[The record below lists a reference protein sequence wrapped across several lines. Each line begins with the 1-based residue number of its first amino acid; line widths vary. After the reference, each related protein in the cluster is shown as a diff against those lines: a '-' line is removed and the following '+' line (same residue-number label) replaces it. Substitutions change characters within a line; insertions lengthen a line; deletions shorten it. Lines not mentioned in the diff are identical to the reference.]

1 MAERN
6 RRAEILAPAG
16 SPEAL
21 TAAVRAGADAVYLG
35 GKALNARVRAGN
47 FDDVQ
52 LREAVAY
59 CHTRGVKVYLTLNT
73 ILSDAQ
79 LDEAERILERACAIG
94 IDALILQ
101 DIGLISL
108 VRRVAPGME
117 IHASTQMSLHTRAGL
132 RLAREM
138 GFRRAVLAREMSRRE
153 IQEALREELEIEI
166 FVHGANCMCFSGQCY
181 MSAMIGGRSGNRGAC
196 AQPCRLPFSVP
207 GGTGHDLSLK
217 DLSVVEELRALEA
230 MGVASFKI
238 EGRMKRPE
246 YVAAAV
252 DACVKSLGGSLQ
264 ESDMDALRTV
274 FSRSGF
280 TRGYLDGKLG
290 RAMFGT
296 RRKEDAEGS
305 PQVLRDLKKLYDK
318 ERPRYAVDLHLTL
331 HAGAPAVLEAR
342 ANGKTVTVTST
353 LCPESALKV
362 ALTQERAEAQ
372 LKKCGGTIF
381 FPGAVDVEIDENLS
395 FPLSELNALRREAFA
410 RLEEAFRAREPI
422 AFTPAAVTVEPYR
435 RTGAQKL
442 WLRAANRAQIPRE
455 LPDSVEK
462 LILPCHLPDEA
473 FQKLPAQVCV
483 EIPRGM
489 FGIEEKIAARLRHL
503 YSLGVRT
510 AFAGTLDG
518 VRLARECGMRV
529 LGGFGLN
536 VCNTLALREAEKL
549 GVSECILSP
558 EITAAAL
565 GRLGGG
571 IPAGVFAYGRLPVM
585 SVRNCPLKNGR
596 SCDSC
601 VPETRVITDRK
612 GYQFPVECFKNPCN
626 DILNCV
632 PLRME
637 DKLHDLRR
645 ADHLL
650 LYFTMESPE
659 EAVNIVRLYGDAL
672 RGRPMDSPVGDFTRG
687 LFYRQV

>member
-1 MAERN
+1 MAESIHH
-6 RRAEILAPAG
+6 AQILAPAG

-47 FDDVQ
+47 FSDAE
-52 LREAVAY
+52 LREAVEY

-79 LDEAERILERACAIG
+79 LAEAERCLERACAIG

-101 DIGLISL
+101 DIGLVAL
-108 VRRVAPGME
+108 ARQTAPGME
-117 IHASTQMSLHTRAGL
+117 IHASTQMSVHTRAGL
-132 RLAREM
+132 RLLKGM
-138 GFRRAVLAREMSRRE
+138 GFSRAVLAREMSKRE
-153 IQEALREELEIEI
+153 LKEALREEIEIEI

-196 AQPCRLPFSVP
+196 AQPCRLPFSVR

-217 DLSVVEELRALEA
+217 DLSTVEDLRELEA
-230 MGVASFKI
+230 MGVESFKI

-252 DACVKSLGGSLQ
+252 DACVKSLAGELRGA
-264 ESDMDALRTV
+264 DMDALRTV

-280 TRGYLDGKLG
+280 TRGYLEGKLG

-305 PQVLRDLKKLYDK
+305 PQVLREMKKLYEK
-318 ERPRYAVDLHLTL
+318 ERPRFSVDMRLTL
-331 HAGAPAVLEAR
+331 RVGAPAVLEAR
-342 ANGKTVTVTST
+342 ANGKEVTVTSA
-353 LCPESALKV
+353 LCPEPALKV
-362 ALTQERAEAQ
+362 ALTRERAEGQ

-381 FPGAVDVEIDENLS
+381 YPGEFAVEMDENLS

-410 RLEEAFRAREPI
+410 ELEASFREFVPVP
-422 AFTPAAVTVEPYR
+422 FTAAALSFAPHR
-435 RTGAQKL
+435 RTAPQKL
-442 WLRAANRAQIPRE
+442 WLRAAERAQIPRDV
-455 LPDSVEK
+455 PDTVEK
-462 LILPCHLPDEA
+462 IILPCHLPDEA
-473 FQKLPAQVCV
+473 FQGLPAEVCA
-483 EIPRGM
+483 EIPRGL
-489 FGIEEKIAARLRHL
+489 FGIEDKIAGRLRHL
-503 YSLGVRT
+503 HTLGVRT

-518 VRLARECGMRV
+518 VRLARECGMQV

-536 VCNTLALREAEKL
+536 LCNTLALWEAEQL
-549 GVSECILSP
+549 GVSACILSP

-565 GRLGGG
+565 GRLGDG

-585 SVRNCPLKNGR
+585 SVRNCPLRNGR
-596 SCDSC
+596 SCADC
-601 VPETRVITDRK
+601 TPETRFITDRK
-612 GYQFPVECFKNPCN
+612 GYCFPVECFRNPCN

-632 PLRME
+632 PIRME

-650 LYFTMESPE
+650 LYFTVEPPA
-659 EAVNIVRLYGDAL
+659 EAEAITRLYDDAL
-672 RGRPMDSPVGDFTRG
+672 CGCPVDGPAGDFTRG